1 MQGYMYRP
9 ERIIFSTMDQG
20 AIGLSIKA
28 TEALVVKAQAKA
40 SVQTK
45 WRSFTTLNLY
55 TPTAKKF
62 AVELHAT
69 SL

>member
-9 ERIIFSTMDQG
+9 EIIIFYQG
-20 AIGLSIKA
+20 AVGLSIKA

-45 WRSFTTLNLY
+45 
-55 TPTAKKF
+55 
-62 AVELHAT
+62 
-69 SL
+69 

>member
-9 ERIIFSTMDQG
+9 ERIIFSSMDQG
-20 AIGLSIKA
+20 AVGLSIKA

-45 WRSFTTLNLY
+45 
-55 TPTAKKF
+55 
-62 AVELHAT
+62 
-69 SL
+69 